1 MGKQPKP
8 CHGVM
13 EGKGAYNQHARLP
26 AGGAALALPL
36 LEKAARNVRI
46 DPADQPVVLADYGS
60 SEGKNSLA
68 PLRVAIQTLRSHLGP
83 ERSIFAYH
91 IDQPA
96 NDFNSLFA
104 VLDADPDSYARHE
117 PNVFPCAIGRSFY
130 EQVLPAESVHLGWS
144 SYAAVWLSRV
154 PGLIPGHFVALRSTG
169 AARAAFAS
177 QAAQDWEAFLALR
190 ALELRPGG
198 RLVVVLPALDE
209 AGSSGFEDLMDHA
222 NEVLAQ
228 MVHEGV
234 LLAEERGRMVLG
246 TYPRRNSELLA
257 PFVPDG
263 QFHQLVV
270 EDCAFSVLEDA
281 AWAEYRRDGDAE
293 ALAAKHALFFRSIF
307 APSLASALGGD
318 GDVEKR
324 RAFVRQL
331 EMRLKRRLA
340 SQPGPLHSFVGTIVL
355 AKGGST

>member
-1 MGKQPKP
+1 
-8 CHGVM
+8 M

-36 LEKAARNVRI
+36 LEKAARNVRL

-60 SEGKNSLA
+60 SQGKNSLA
-68 PLRVAIQTLRSHLGP
+68 LLRVAIQTLRCQLGP

-104 VLDADPDSYARHE
+104 VLDTDPDSYARHE

-144 SYAAVWLSRV
+144 SYAAVWLSCV
-154 PGLIPGHFVALRSTG
+154 PGLIPGHFVVLRSTG
-169 AARAAFAS
+169 AARAAFTS
-177 QAAQDWEAFLALR
+177 QAAHDWEAFLALR
-190 ALELRPGG
+190 ALELRAGG

-209 AGSSGFEDLMDHA
+209 AGSSGGFEDLMDHA
-222 NEVLAQ
+222 NEVLEQ
-228 MVHEGV
+228 MAHEGV
-234 LLAEERGRMVLG
+234 LLANERARMVLG

-257 PFVPDG
+257 PFVRDG
-263 QFHQLVV
+263 QFNQLTV
-270 EDCAFSVLEDA
+270 EDCEFSVLEDT
-281 AWAEYRRDGDAE
+281 AWAEYQRDGDAE

-318 GDVEKR
+318 GDVEER
-324 RAFVRQL
+324 QSSFACQL

-340 SQPGPLHSFVGTIVL
+340 RQPAALHSFVGMIVL
-355 AKGGST
+355 AKRGST